1 MRGIVSR
8 WARRVENRSARYI
21 AFVCDRLGVDPD
33 APVDLDRPDV
43 LRTLVRAIIRKEC
56 GPGPLAEGDW
66 YDQTVLDEGIRRAG

>member
-1 MRGIVSR
+1 MVARG
-8 WARRVENRSARYI
+8 APPVETPTARYN
-21 AFVCDRLGVDPD
+21 AFVCDRLGIDPD
-33 APVDLDRPDV
+33 APVDLDRPEV